1 MEGFVTALVKVAHP
15 VVPSIESLGVNTV
28 QMGHERGQVDI
39 RGFDDKVVMI
49 VHQYPGMANDL
60 VQFDGFRQDPQEKP
74 PILVVTDDLLPFVPT
89 ARYVIQGI
97 FIKDPFGSCHGLI
110 LKGNGISVKCTM

>member
-1 MEGFVTALVKVAHP
+1 MTSSRREAAHFISP
-15 VVPSIESLGVNTV
+15 LFLGLFC
-28 QMGHERGQVDI
+28 I
-39 RGFDDKVVMI
+39 SAKLA
-49 VHQYPGMANDL
+49 QYPDPDMANDL
-60 VQFDGFRQDPQEKP
+60 VPFDGFRQDPQEKP